1 MELIN
6 RVVDEC
12 KPRVM
17 YRTDECDVTEDEL
30 DKEMRFEKIRMLK
43 KMYVNVT
50 VEDHKIAANEK
61 AEGSPEVNSPCSF
74 DNKVVPG
81 VEGGGDPQTP

>member
-30 DKEMRFEKIRMLK
+30 DKEMR
-43 KMYVNVT
+43 
-50 VEDHKIAANEK
+50 K

-81 VEGGGDPQTP
+81 VEGGRGPTNPLTPKIRPLC